1 MIGTL
6 HYIKVMLDR
15 DDLFGYNN
23 FRNEIIWCYR
33 KWSVAQKQFVRN
45 HDVILFYAKSNSNTF
60 NTQYTEV
67 SEGTMKRWKG
77 NKQQAIFEDGVRKST
92 SIETGEAST
101 PMPDWW
107 YISIINPAAKERLGY
122 PTQKPESL
130 LDRIVKASS
139 NEGDMVL
146 DAFCGCGTTITVAQ
160 KLKRKWI
167 GIDISPTACKVMG
180 ERLEGLGLKVGA
192 GFTIK
197 DMPKTADELRVY
209 PAFEFQNW
217 VINALGGVPN
227 KIRVRDMGIDGKLYP
242 IEDIKKEKKEDR
254 DMFGIVDNYIPIQV
268 KRTDQI
274 GRPEIDSFESA
285 MKRDKRDRGI
295 VIGFD
300 FSRDALKEIRRAER
314 EEHLLIEPKTVNQ
327 IVEDQLDKS
336 LL

>member
-1 MIGTL
+1 
-6 HYIKVMLDR
+6 MLDR
-15 DDLFGYNN
+15 DDLFGYGN
-23 FRNEIIWCYR
+23 FRNEIIWHYR
-33 KWSVAQKQFVRN
+33 RWTGRAKKYQKL
-45 HDVILFYAKSNSNTF
+45 HDTILFYTKSDEYTF
-60 NTQYTEV
+60 NELLIPYTEGSTERKIGGVLHRFKNGEEPFLV
-67 SEGTMKRWKG
+67 SDHALQSKG
-77 NKQQAIFEDGVRKST
+77 V
-92 SIETGEAST
+92 
-101 PMPDWW
+101 
-107 YISIINPAAKERLGY
+107 PANDVFLIPFVAPSAKERLGY
-122 PTQKPESL
+122 PTQKPEAL
-130 LDRIVKASS
+130 LERFIKVSS

-167 GIDISPTACKVMG
+167 GMDISPTACKVMG
-180 ERLEGLGLKVGA
+180 ERLETLGLKVGKN
-192 GFTIK
+192 FTIK
-197 DMPKTADELRVY
+197 DMPKTVEELRVY

-242 IEDIKKEKKEDR
+242 IEDIKKEKKEDK
-254 DMFGIVDNYIPIQV
+254 DLFGIIDNYIPIQV

-314 EEHLLIEPKTVNQ
+314 EEGLLIEPKTVNQ